1 MIKSRIKIYPKNEN
15 GYLILCGLDILSKE
29 YFYCIEPPV
38 PIKSFN
44 YKCNKTFDID
54 MVKDLF
60 TEKSKGNVIFISGNE
75 CIIYQ
80 YSGSWKKIKSINAN
94 LIKRHN
100 KGGQS
105 SVRFA
110 RLAEESRLHYV
121 THCIDYINE
130 LCIPTNSY
138 IYGSIELKTL
148 LLDRPTLKIKLK
160 TENIYHEFNNST
172 IYDKYF
178 ENIISMENKS
188 NEEKIYQNI
197 IEYINLNP
205 DILLF
210 TENEINE
217 HIDHIEH
224 ILIVDNK
231 LKEHISKLYPDKNII
246 ILDISSKYY
255 SKLKDFKIIGKL
267 FYQLEQLI
275 DYLV

>member
-15 GYLILCGLDILSKE
+15 GYLILCGLDKYSKE

-44 YKCNKTFDID
+44 YECAKTFNIDII
-54 MVKDLF
+54 KNLF

-75 CIIYQ
+75 CIIYE
-80 YSGSWKKIKSINAN
+80 YNGKWKKIKSINAN

-105 SVRFA
+105 SLRFS

-130 LCIPTNSY
+130 LCIPSNSY
-138 IYGSIELKTL
+138 IYGSLELKTL
-148 LLDRPTLKIKLK
+148 LLDRPTLKIKLQ
-160 TENIYHEFNNST
+160 TENIYHEFNNTT

-178 ENIISMENKS
+178 ENIISMKNKL
-188 NEEKIYQNI
+188 NEEKIYENI
-197 IEYINLNP
+197 IEHIDIDP

-217 HIDHIEH
+217 NINHIEH
-224 ILIVDNK
+224 IIIIDK
-231 LKEHISKLYPDKNII
+231 KIKEHISELYPNKYII
-246 ILDISSKYY
+246 MLDISSKYY
-255 SKLKDFKIIGKL
+255 ARLKDFTIIGKL
-267 FYQLEQLI
+267 FYKI
-275 DYLV
+275 DNIIE